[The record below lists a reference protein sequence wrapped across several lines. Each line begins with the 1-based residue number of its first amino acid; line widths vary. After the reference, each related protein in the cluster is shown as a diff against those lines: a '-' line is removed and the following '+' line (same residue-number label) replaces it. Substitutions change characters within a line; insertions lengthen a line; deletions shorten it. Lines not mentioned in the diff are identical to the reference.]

1 METITEP
8 NKEKTKIEARRL
20 LAEARIDGP
29 HRISITGDWLRDSI
43 SLLKIIAEE
52 EEE

>member
-1 METITEP
+1 M
-8 NKEKTKIEARRL
+8 NKQNDNKDIKAEARRL

-29 HRISITGDWLRDSI
+29 HRLSITGDWLRDSI

-52 EEE
+52 DEE